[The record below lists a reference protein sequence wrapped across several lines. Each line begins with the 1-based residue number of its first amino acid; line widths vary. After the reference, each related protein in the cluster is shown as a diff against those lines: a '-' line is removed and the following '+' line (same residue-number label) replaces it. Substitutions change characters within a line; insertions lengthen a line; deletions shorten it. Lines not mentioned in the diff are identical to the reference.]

1 MRAFL
6 AAHCAAETSRNTN
19 IHDSTTILAATS
31 RLAHV
36 MAVSSRPRPGGAP
49 EAQPQL
55 TCRALPAP
63 TAAAAAAVEAGRCQ
77 SALLGGAGEGGRGT
91 RSAALPAL
99 VLRRCSRAGGGRAL
113 LLLRELQILQRIF
126 FLFSLFFLFFL
137 FMLSRQLPLL
147 LMRTPPCMHASWLCG
162 VPPGNMRAAL

>member
-1 MRAFL
+1 MRSWLL
-6 AAHCAAETSRNTN
+6 AAGTSRNTN
-19 IHDSTTILAATS
+19 IRDSTSKLAALS

-55 TCRALPAP
+55 TCRAAPAP
-63 TAAAAAAVEAGRCQ
+63 AAAAAAAVEAGRCH

-113 LLLRELQILQRIF
+113 LLLRELQILRRLF
-126 FLFSLFFLFFL
+126 FLFFLFFL
-137 FMLSRQLPLL
+137 FMLSKRLQLPLL
-147 LMRTPPCMHASWLCG
+147 LKRTPPCMHVSWLCG